1 MTRAGTRWFRM
12 LICGLILASAAAQF
26 ALVPVMP
33 AYAHRLGLSGFQQGE
48 VLGAPGLAAL
58 AVCLPAGTLSDRFG
72 ARRMTLCAGALMAVG
87 TLVQALA
94 GNIAVLLAA
103 RLLFGAGY
111 GVVWTAGLCWLAAAG
126 GASTIGGSVTSG
138 GIGGVLG
145 PAVSGVL
152 VQRFGLGVPWLLA
165 AAGFAV
171 ITVGL
176 ALVRTSGEAAGEAT
190 VAAAP
195 PGGSLRT
202 AARNRGFVWAGAAV
216 ITAGLTNGVCS
227 LLAPA
232 ELHAA
237 GASTARIG
245 LDFAIAG
252 VVFAIGSALTAG
264 AGRRAL
270 TVVVICG
277 GMLAE
282 AAAFS
287 LTVVSTTT
295 LAVVAMLFVVTAA
308 RSVLWTVSYPLA
320 ATSAEQDGM
329 GLGATVGLLNG
340 IWAATAVVGPLAAG
354 GVAEHLSARVAFALT
369 GISCIATL
377 CLAAATSRTRTQA
390 ARRGGPAV
398 ALVPLDSACQDSA
411 CQDSAC
417 QDSACVDGAR
427 QDSPR
432 QDSPRQDSP
441 RRDSACA

>member
-1 MTRAGTRWFRM
+1 MTRASTRCFRM
-12 LICGLILASAAAQF
+12 LICGLVLASTAAQF
-26 ALVPVMP
+26 ALVPVLP

-58 AVCLPAGTLSDRFG
+58 AVCLPAGTLTDRFG
-72 ARRMTLCAGALMAVG
+72 PRRMTLYAGMLMAVG
-87 TLVQALA
+87 TLVQGLA
-94 GNIAVLLAA
+94 SNVAVLLAA

-111 GVVWTAGLCWLAAAG
+111 GIVWTAGLCWLAEAG

-152 VQRFGLGVPWLLA
+152 VQRLGLGAPWLLA
-165 AAGFAV
+165 AAGFAA

-176 ALVRTSGEAAGEAT
+176 AMVRTSGETAVSAASSGA
-190 VAAAP
+190 
-195 PGGSLRT
+195 SLRT
-202 AARNRGFVWAGAAV
+202 AARNRGFLWAAAAV

-252 VVFAIGSALTAG
+252 LVFAVGSAVTAG

-270 TVVVICG
+270 SAVVICS

-287 LTVVSTTT
+287 LTVVSTAT
-295 LAVVAMLFVVTAA
+295 LAVVAMLYAVTAA

-320 ATSAEQDGM
+320 ATSAERDGM
-329 GLGATVGLLNG
+329 GLGAVVGLLNG

-354 GVAEHLSARVAFALT
+354 LLTEHFSARVAFGLT
-369 GISCIATL
+369 GFTCVATL
-377 CLAAATSRTRTQA
+377 GLAAVAAWRTRIQA
-390 ARRGGPAV
+390 ANRGVPV
-398 ALVPLDSACQDSA
+398 PVPVPLPLPVAAPAPAADPSSSSCLNNAA
-411 CQDSAC
+411 
-417 QDSACVDGAR
+417 
-427 QDSPR
+427 P
-432 QDSPRQDSP
+432 
-441 RRDSACA
+441 

>member
-1 MTRAGTRWFRM
+1 MTRASTRCFRM

-72 ARRMTLCAGALMAVG
+72 ARRMTLCAGMLMAVG

-94 GNIAVLLAA
+94 GNVAVLLAA

-111 GVVWTAGLCWLAAAG
+111 GIVWTAGLCWLAEAG

-145 PAVSGVL
+145 PAVAGVL
-152 VQRFGLGVPWLLA
+152 VQRLGLGAPWLLA
-165 AAGFAV
+165 AAGFAA

-176 ALVRTSGEAAGEAT
+176 AMVRTSAETAVSAASSGA
-190 VAAAP
+190 
-195 PGGSLRT
+195 SLRT
-202 AARNRGFVWAGAAV
+202 AARNRGFLWAAAAV

-252 VVFAIGSALTAG
+252 LVFAIGSAVTAA

-270 TVVVICG
+270 TAVVICC

-282 AAAFS
+282 AVAFS
-287 LTVVSTTT
+287 VTAVSTTT
-295 LAVVAMLFVVTAA
+295 LAVVAMLYAVTAA

-329 GLGATVGLLNG
+329 GLGAVVGLLNG

-354 GVAEHLSARVAFALT
+354 GIAEHLGARIAFALT
-369 GISCIATL
+369 GIACVATL
-377 CLAAATSRTRTQA
+377 GLAAVAAWRTRTRAAGTRTRGAGIGTQA
-390 ARRGGPAV
+390 AGTGTQAADRGVPVPV
-398 ALVPLDSACQDSA
+398 AAPPPSSSARLNNA
-411 CQDSAC
+411 A
-417 QDSACVDGAR
+417 
-427 QDSPR
+427 P
-432 QDSPRQDSP
+432 
-441 RRDSACA
+441 